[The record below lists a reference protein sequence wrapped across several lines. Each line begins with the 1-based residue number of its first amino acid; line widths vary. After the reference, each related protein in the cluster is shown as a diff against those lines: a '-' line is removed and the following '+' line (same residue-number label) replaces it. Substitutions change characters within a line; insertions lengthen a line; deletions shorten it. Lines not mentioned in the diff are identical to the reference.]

1 MNRLRRTAHA
11 ALICL
16 LTITALAAAPAFC
29 AGGDT
34 PKVARNISYMAQGGD
49 PKLNT
54 LDVSTPVG
62 AKSAL
67 PVIMFIHGGG
77 WRNGDKVMG
86 AGDKATD
93 FTQEGYV
100 FVSIN
105 YRLSPAVTHPVFA
118 QDCAQAVAWV
128 YSHIAGYGGDPKRIF
143 LMGHSAGAH
152 LAALISTDTHYLTD
166 VGVPMKALRGCILLD
181 SAAYDMRPGA
191 PNDLIPKVLIRKAF
205 GSDPAV
211 LKSASPLVYV
221 AAGHDIPPFLIFY
234 VATRDTSRQQS
245 ETMASALTAAHAPVE
260 VKPAYDK
267 SHRTLNVGLGTEGDI
282 PTEQT
287 LEFLAKYK

>member
-1 MNRLRRTAHA
+1 MNGLRSATRVWLA
-11 ALICL
+11 CL
-16 LTITALAAAPAFC
+16 LLGITLISGKAFC
-29 AGGDT
+29 ANGT
-34 PKVARNISYMAQGGD
+34 SPKIVRNISYMAQGGD
-49 PKLNT
+49 PKLNA
-54 LDVSTPVG
+54 LDIYTEAGTSNR
-62 AKSAL
+62 
-67 PVIMFIHGGG
+67 PVIVFIHGGG

-86 AGDKATD
+86 VGDKATD

-128 YSHIAGYGGDPKRIF
+128 YGHIAGYGGDPKRIF

-152 LAALISTDTHYLTD
+152 LAALISTDTHYLAD

-245 ETMASALTAAHAPVE
+245 ETMARALTAAHVPVE

-267 SHRTLNVGLGTEGDI
+267 SHRTLNVGLGTDGDI